1 MGNLSNKRKQ
11 IGSLESPEVN
21 NTGIDSYVVWR
32 ALTTKTYKILEYNLV
47 KRYGNV
53 LSNEHSECLM
63 RAVGECA
70 ALALGRQ
77 SGRYAYGLD
86 TGFGKTEL
94 VVALLSAIHILG
106 YNHLSIMVCQF
117 KIEAL
122 CELKRKLVAEGVP
135 EYKIGLVY
143 APTSNASEPCTQPND
158 LRQFQLVT
166 HNRVKD
172 SRCDIIKQ
180 NTYLNKT
187 RSLVIWD
194 ESFLKSQPK
203 SLSINELSKA
213 INSYTIDHRH
223 LESHFHL
230 TKWLQG
236 SLSLLSTEEGSQ
248 QSNNKPLEISLGGLD
263 VELLTSYTNL
273 LDLWRTYGSSKTH
286 TVYQQEMLKELLSM
300 ANSPIRLTM
309 SGAVG
314 SLKGQAVISYEVS
327 IPESF
332 TNMVILDASVT
343 VRDLANMD
351 SSVTVETRNMVQKD
365 YSSVNIHQL
374 FANGGRDSLTKDFAK
389 SSIADRKT
397 SQEVLAVVNSRPTEE
412 AFIIFTYNF
421 KGIDGVNFESILRA
435 DMTTSGIDSF
445 AVVGEGKP
453 RFQFLTHGNET
464 SLNGL
469 SYCTNVIM
477 VGVLHLKPDT
487 IDGLIIGQRDNLT
500 HEQNLEERKRVD
512 TSEKVHKV
520 YQALS
525 RGSCRSVN
533 NGRSLPMNAWVIH
546 RSLDIREGLS
556 KVMSGVNWLEW
567 ASCLTEVK
575 ANGQKLAVD
584 ILSYLEARPP
594 VDYPLS
600 IRSVKSDMNI
610 DSTTTWQRALA
621 NALAMTDKFTKVK
634 QSIVLA

>member
-1 MGNLSNKRKQ
+1 
-11 IGSLESPEVN
+11 
-21 NTGIDSYVVWR
+21 
-32 ALTTKTYKILEYNLV
+32 
-47 KRYGNV
+47 
-53 LSNEHSECLM
+53 
-63 RAVGECA
+63 
-70 ALALGRQ
+70 
-77 SGRYAYGLD
+77 
-86 TGFGKTEL
+86 
-94 VVALLSAIHILG
+94 
-106 YNHLSIMVCQF
+106 
-117 KIEAL
+117 
-122 CELKRKLVAEGVP
+122 
-135 EYKIGLVY
+135 
-143 APTSNASEPCTQPND
+143 
-158 LRQFQLVT
+158 
-166 HNRVKD
+166 
-172 SRCDIIKQ
+172 
-180 NTYLNKT
+180 
-187 RSLVIWD
+187 
-194 ESFLKSQPK
+194 
-203 SLSINELSKA
+203 
-213 INSYTIDHRH
+213 
-223 LESHFHL
+223 
-230 TKWLQG
+230 
-236 SLSLLSTEEGSQ
+236 
-248 QSNNKPLEISLGGLD
+248 
-263 VELLTSYTNL
+263 
-273 LDLWRTYGSSKTH
+273 
-286 TVYQQEMLKELLSM
+286 
-300 ANSPIRLTM
+300 
-309 SGAVG
+309 
-314 SLKGQAVISYEVS
+314 
-327 IPESF
+327 
-332 TNMVILDASVT
+332 MVILDASVT

-389 SSIADRKT
+389 ASIADRKT
-397 SQEVLAVVNSRPTEE
+397 SQELLAVVSSRPIEE

-435 DMTTSGIDSF
+435 DMASSGIDSY
-445 AVVGEGKP
+445 ALVDEGKP

-533 NGRSLPMNAWVIH
+533 NGKSLPMNAWVIH

-567 ASCLTEVK
+567 TSCLTEVK

-584 ILSYLEARPP
+584 ILSYLEGRPP

-621 NALAMTDKFTKVK
+621 NALAMTDKFTKLGR
-634 QSIVLA
+634 SIHSV